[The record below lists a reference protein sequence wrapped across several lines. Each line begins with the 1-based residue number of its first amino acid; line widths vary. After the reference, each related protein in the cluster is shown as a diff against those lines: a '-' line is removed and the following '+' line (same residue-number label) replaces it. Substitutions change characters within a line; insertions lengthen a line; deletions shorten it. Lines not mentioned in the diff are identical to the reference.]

1 MRLVPTATY
10 RVQLNHEFGFVQA
23 RAIVPYLAALGIS
36 HVYASPYLKARKG
49 SLHGYDI
56 VDHNALNPELGTRE
70 DFNALIDSLHA
81 HGMGHILDLVP
92 NHMGVGGDDNAW
104 WLDVLESG
112 PASPYADHFDID
124 WHPAKDELR
133 GKVMLP
139 FLGDHYGTVLEHG
152 ELALQFD
159 SSRGEFSVYYHAH
172 RFPIDPSTYPCLLER
187 RLDELPGVV
196 AAQVQA
202 VIEDFQ
208 RLPPRG
214 DTRPDARRRR
224 ARNAPIAKRRLS
236 DLCREQPAIAA
247 FVHANVGHFNGEP
260 GRPESFDP
268 LHRLLEEQAYRIAY
282 WKVASDEINYRRFF
296 DINELAGL
304 QMENPQVFDAT
315 HRLVLE
321 LVAAGRLEGVRIDHP
336 DGLYD
341 PLGYY
346 RRLDRSLRL
355 ARGQNQPAP
364 YVVVEKILASY
375 ERLPRD
381 WPVCGT
387 TGYDFAHVCNGVLVC
402 PAGERLLNRLY
413 RRYADREMDFDALV
427 YRSKKQTVRA
437 QLSSELTVLTNLLDK
452 LAEAD
457 RRTRDFTR
465 NGLRDALTELVACF
479 PVYRTYVTATA
490 TSEEDRQFLQWAV
503 AQAKKR
509 WPAADTSV
517 FDFIHGV
524 LTLDD
529 RDALEPDELRR
540 RARFV
545 MRFQQYTSPVMAKAV
560 EDTVYYNYHRL
571 VSLNEVGGDPRTFGI
586 SIAAFHRANQD
597 RLQHWPAAL
606 LSTSTH
612 DSKRSEDV
620 RARIDVL
627 SEIPDEWRRHLARW
641 ARLNRS
647 RKRRLDG
654 YWAPSRNDEYLLYQ
668 TLLGAWP
675 VDDMDDTALA
685 AFRERMEGYMLKA
698 CKEAKRHTSWI
709 NPNQE
714 YEEAMLHFVRTLLT
728 RPNADR
734 FLDDFGP
741 FARHV
746 AGFGQLNSLTQTL
759 LKLTAP
765 GVPDIYQGNER
776 WALELVDPDNRR
788 PVDYTALAAALA
800 ALPASD
806 ELHPAEAADLMSHS
820 LHDGRAK
827 LYLTRTVLQLRR
839 RAPALFQE
847 GDYVPLD
854 VRGPRAEHLI
864 AFVRR
869 HRNETVLVCA
879 PRWFARLEADAG
891 PVSASTTWRD
901 TRIDLPGTAGT
912 GTFRNLLTGQALS
925 PSVDE
930 DGASIAVAELFG
942 RFPVAL
948 CLAEDVA

>member
-10 RVQLNHEFGFVQA
+10 RLQLNHEFGFAQA

-36 HVYASPYLKARKG
+36 HVYASPYLKARRG

-70 DFNALIDSLHA
+70 DFNAFIDSLHA

-92 NHMGVGGDDNAW
+92 NHMGVGGGDNAW
-104 WLDVLESG
+104 WLDVLENG

-139 FLGDHYGTVLEHG
+139 FLGDHYGTVLEDG

-159 SSRGEFSVYYHAH
+159 SSRGEFSVYYHTH
-172 RFPIDPSTYPCLLER
+172 RFPIDPSTYPCVLQR
-187 RLDELPGVV
+187 RLNELPSVA
-196 AAQVQA
+196 AAQVQTL
-202 VIEDFQ
+202 IEHFEG
-208 RLPPRG
+208 LPSRS
-214 DTRPDARRRR
+214 DMRPDARSRRTR
-224 ARNAPIAKRRLS
+224 EAVLAKRRLS

-247 FVHANVGHFNGEP
+247 FVQANLNHFNGEP

-321 LVAAGRLEGVRIDHP
+321 LVAAGRLEGLRIDHP

-341 PLGYY
+341 PMGYY
-346 RRLDRSLRL
+346 RRLDRSLHL
-355 ARGQNQPAP
+355 ARGQNQPRP

-375 ERLPRD
+375 ERLPGD

-402 PAGERLLNRLY
+402 PAGERLLDRLY
-413 RRYADREMDFDALV
+413 RRYADQGMDFDERV

-490 TSEEDRQFLQWAV
+490 TSEEDRQFIQWAV

-627 SEIPDEWRRHLARW
+627 SEIPDDWRRHLARW
-641 ARLNRS
+641 ARTNRS
-647 RKRRLDG
+647 RKRHLDG

-675 VDDMDDTALA
+675 VDDMDATALA

-714 YEEAMLHFVRTLLT
+714 YEEAVLHFVRMLLT
-728 RPNADR
+728 RPNANR

-746 AGFGQLNSLTQTL
+746 AGLGLLNSLTQTL

-765 GVPDIYQGNER
+765 GVPDIYQGNET
-776 WALELVDPDNRR
+776 WAFELVDPDNRR
-788 PVDYTALAAALA
+788 PVDYTALGAILA
-800 ALPASD
+800 ALPTHD
-806 ELHPAEAADLMSHS
+806 DPHPAEAADLLSRS
-820 LHDGRAK
+820 LDDGRAK
-827 LYLTRTVLQLRR
+827 LYLTRIVLQLRR

-847 GDYVPLD
+847 GDYVPLE
-854 VRGPRAEHLI
+854 VRGPHTEHVI
-864 AFVRR
+864 AFLRR
-869 HRNETVLVCA
+869 HQDKTLLVCA
-879 PRWFARLEADAG
+879 PRWFARLEAEAG

-901 TRIDLPGTAGT
+901 TRIDLPETAGS

-930 DGASIAVAELFG
+930 QGTSIAVEGLFSH
-942 RFPVAL
+942 FPVAL
-948 CLAEDVA
+948 YLAEDAA